1 MILFGASVSPFVRK
15 VLMYAAEKG
24 ITLESRPLSPHTD
37 NPEFIAASP
46 LGRIPALQDGDYT
59 LADSTAIINYLE
71 AKYPANPLIPTEPKA
86 RGTAVWFEEYADTVM
101 YPVGSAIFVNR
112 IVLPKMLKVA
122 GNLALADEM
131 AEKQVPPLLAYLE
144 GAVPA
149 QGFLVGDGITVGDIG
164 VTCMLI
170 NLNHAGIPLD
180 AGKHPKLAAY
190 YERITARPS
199 VKGLIVLERKMLGS
213 L

>member
-1 MILFGASVSPFVRK
+1 
-15 VLMYAAEKG
+15 
-24 ITLESRPLSPHTD
+24 
-37 NPEFIAASP
+37 
-46 LGRIPALQDGDYT
+46 
-59 LADSTAIINYLE
+59 
-71 AKYPANPLIPTEPKA
+71 
-86 RGTAVWFEEYADTVM
+86 M

-112 IVLPKMLKVA
+112 IVLPKMLKVP

-131 AEKQVPPLLAYLE
+131 AEKQLPPLLAYLE

-149 QGFLVGDGITVGDIG
+149 QGFLVGDGLSVGDIA

-170 NLNHAGIPLD
+170 NLKHAGIPLD

-190 YERITARPS
+190 YERLTGRPS
-199 VKGLIVLERKMLGS
+199 VKGLIVLECRMLES